1 MAASGGLATL
11 AAWESY
17 AVNLRSTSEGGGN
30 EVTRYA
36 GFPFFA
42 VVRAHGGS
50 IAVDSKPGRGSTFEI
65 RLPLAP
71 DSGGQP

>member
-1 MAASGGLATL
+1 MDARTLRRLFTPYFRADSSLAARVPGLGLGLAIVQGL
-11 AAWESY
+11 
-17 AVNLRSTSEGGGN
+17 
-30 EVTRYA
+30 
-36 GFPFFA
+36 
-42 VVRAHGGS
+42 VRAHGGS